1 MRMNGE
7 TIRQRSKAP
16 GLRGFSLIELLIV
29 LTIILIIA
37 AIAIPNF
44 LRSRMAA
51 NETAAITNI
60 RTIITAQVAYH
71 TTYGNGFSPN
81 LLSLNGAG
89 AVSCAGAGFID
100 NVLATGQKTGYI
112 FGLTPGVPVI
122 TVPAG
127 CPAAGVVSFMLT
139 ATPSVVGSTGQ
150 RSFCALENGLVRQDP
165 SGVLI
170 GGGACV
176 PPLRPAIQ

>member
-1 MRMNGE
+1 MRAKVQ
-7 TIRQRSKAP
+7 TTRRSSQP
-16 GLRGFSLIELLIV
+16 LRSSGFSLIELLIV
-29 LTIILIIA
+29 VAIILIIA

-51 NETAAITNI
+51 NETAAITNL
-60 RTIITAQVAYH
+60 RTIVTAQVTYSS
-71 TTYGNGFSPN
+71 TYGNGFAPN

-89 AVSCAGAGFID
+89 AVSCAGAGLID
-100 NVLATGQKTGYI
+100 NVLATGQKTGYV
-112 FGLTPGVPVI
+112 FGLTPGIPVL

-127 CPAAGVVSFMLT
+127 CPAAGVNTFMLT
-139 ATPSVVGSTGQ
+139 ATPAVVGSTGQ
-150 RSFCALENGLVRQDP
+150 RSFCTLENGLIRQDP

-170 GGGACV
+170 GAGACV